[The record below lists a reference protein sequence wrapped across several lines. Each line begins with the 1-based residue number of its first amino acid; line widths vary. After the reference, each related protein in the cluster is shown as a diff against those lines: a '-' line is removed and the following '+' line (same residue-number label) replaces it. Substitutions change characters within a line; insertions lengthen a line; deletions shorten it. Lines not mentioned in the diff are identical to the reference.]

1 MLEPNQQASGAS
13 LYDLRQRV
21 LQGLPCRA
29 EVLVSMIDALSVG
42 PRPATPSELVFSPLW
57 GYASSTLYA
66 GLREGAAP
74 ATLTA
79 LRQARLDWWEQWD
92 AERRAAP
99 AGVGAWRVKV
109 LDATNYDRPKTRTV
123 PLGYVHGVQGMK
135 PGHGLSVLSEQVGS
149 GSWYLPLEI
158 GVIPV
163 GEAPPQFGTQQVV
176 AHVERRGWQPD
187 EILAVDAAYT
197 NAPTLQPMVAA
208 GLNVLGRVSS
218 KRVFYLPPP
227 PYAGSG
233 RPRVRGR
240 KLKLSDQRTL
250 PSSDHFERVEKAD
263 GGWYEISQWADVR
276 MWKWPPQPLVLY
288 RVWEYKA
295 DGTRRYKRPLWLIY
309 VGGAAA
315 PQLAEAQAIYE
326 CRFGIEHSLRFM
338 KQEVSLVGAQ
348 CNGAQAP
355 ARIALWVE
363 LVASVLWW
371 LWALRPCAQSPD
383 VGWPKSWRSRRLT
396 PGAVRRVAM
405 GLFVKL
411 GIHPPQ
417 PQVRGKSP
425 GRAAGTR
432 LAPRKRY
439 RVFRKRKRRAAA

>member
-1 MLEPNQQASGAS
+1 
-13 LYDLRQRV
+13 
-21 LQGLPCRA
+21 
-29 EVLVSMIDALSVG
+29 VLVNMIDALSVG
-42 PRPATPSELVFSPLW
+42 PRPATPSELVLSPLW
-57 GYASSTLYA
+57 GYASSTLYG
-66 GLREGAAP
+66 GLREGAEP

-79 LRQARLDWWEQWD
+79 LRQVRLDWWAQWGD
-92 AERRAAP
+92 ELREGV

-109 LDATNYDRPKTRTV
+109 LDATDYDRPKTRTV
-123 PLGYVHGVQGMK
+123 PLGYGHGVQGMK
-135 PGHGLSVLSEQVGS
+135 PGHGLSVLSEQVGP

-163 GEAPPQFGTQQVV
+163 GQAPTQVGAAQVPAYV
-176 AHVERRGWQPD
+176 RRRGWQLD

-197 NAPTLQPMVAA
+197 NAPTLQPLVAA

-227 PYAGSG
+227 PYSGSG
-233 RPRVRGR
+233 RPQVRGR

-250 PSSDHFERVEKAD
+250 PPPAHFQRVEKAD

-288 RVWEYKA
+288 RVWEYRA

-309 VGGAAA
+309 VGRTPA

-338 KQEVSLVGAQ
+338 KREVSLVGAQ
-348 CNGAQAP
+348 CNGAQASD
-355 ARIALWVE
+355 RIALWVE

-371 LWALRPCAQSPD
+371 LWALRPFAQTPG
-383 VGWPKSWRSRRLT
+383 VAWPKSWRSRRLT
-396 PGAVRRVAM
+396 PGAVRRVAV
-405 GLFVKL
+405 GLFVQL
-411 GIHPPQ
+411 GIPPPQ

-425 GRAAGTR
+425 GRAEGTR
-432 LAPRKRY
+432 LAPRRRY
-439 RVFRKRKRRAAA
+439 RIFRKRKRRVAA

>member
-1 MLEPNQQASGAS
+1 MNTQQHTSGES
-13 LYDLRQRV
+13 LHDLRQRV

-29 EVLVSMIDALSVG
+29 EVLVNMIDALSVG
-42 PRPATPSELVFSPLW
+42 PRPATPSELVLSPLW

-66 GLREGAAP
+66 GLREGAEP
-74 ATLTA
+74 TTVTA
-79 LRQARLDWWEQWD
+79 LREARLQWWETWGEALRETP
-92 AERRAAP
+92 AELGR
-99 AGVGAWRVKV
+99 WRVKV

-135 PGHGLSVLSEQVGS
+135 PGHGLSVLSEQAGP

-158 GVIPV
+158 GMIPV
-163 GEAPPQFGTQQVV
+163 GQAPTQFGAAQVV
-176 AHVERRGWQPD
+176 AYVRGWGWQPD

-197 NAPTLQPMVAA
+197 NAPTLRPMVAA
-208 GLNVLGRVSS
+208 GLNVLGRVSAT
-218 KRVFYLPPP
+218 RVFYLPPP
-227 PYAGSG
+227 PYSGFG

-250 PSSDHFERVEKAD
+250 PPPDHYQRVEKAD
-263 GGWYEISQWADVR
+263 GGWYAISQWADVR
-276 MWKWPPQPLVLY
+276 MRQWPPQPLGLY

-295 DGTRRYKRPLWLIY
+295 DGTPRYQRPLWVIY
-309 VGGAAA
+309 VGPAAA
-315 PQLAEAQAIYE
+315 PQPAEAQAIYE
-326 CRFGIEHSLRFM
+326 LRFGIEHSLRFM
-338 KQEVSLVGAQ
+338 KREVSLDKAQ

-363 LVASVLWW
+363 VVASVLWW
-371 LWALRPCAQSPD
+371 LFALRPFAQSAEVTWPQ
-383 VGWPKSWRSRRLT
+383 GWRGRRLT
-396 PGAVRRVAM
+396 PGALRRVAV

-411 GIHPPQ
+411 GIQPPQ

-425 GRAAGTR
+425 GRVPGTR

-439 RVFRKRKRRAAA
+439 RRFRKRKRRAAA